1 MLEVWSFFFL
11 HRIGRYGCSH
21 HSDEG
26 RDTAVEVWHIL
37 PLLCLLQD
45 YFFPQKIV
53 YGTLT
58 VRYTL
63 FFSTC
68 GHDQRVLDCHVDE
81 CLCARVFCSRL
92 NALVVLQCMRFL
104 ALFPCT
110 WCLHV
115 KLESEGRGAWA
126 SGAAENLSP
135 SCQAAFKVFSSCS
148 SGCSQPRPHPH
159 VSRCYVTVPAGRTKG
174 THGDSDRHWMIQ
186 HGKTEEMSELGRE
199 GGMEKKKEDGRK
211 DRDRDE
217 S

>member
-1 MLEVWSFFFL
+1 MEDVFFL
-11 HRIGRYGCSH
+11 HIIGRFS
-21 HSDEG
+21 SK
-26 RDTAVEVWHIL
+26 T
-37 PLLCLLQD
+37 
-45 YFFPQKIV
+45 V

-58 VRYTL
+58 VYMSCIMSVHVPGYFVCGTTPLWFFGAWDFVPL
-63 FFSTC
+63 FQ
-68 GHDQRVLDCHVDE
+68 HP
-81 CLCARVFCSRL
+81 
-92 NALVVLQCMRFL
+92 CM
-104 ALFPCT
+104 

-115 KLESEGRGAWA
+115 KLVSEARGAWA

-186 HGKTEEMSELGRE
+186 SGRTEGMRELGRK
-199 GGMEKKKEDGRK
+199 GRMERKKENGRRVEGKDG
-211 DRDRDE
+211 DRHE